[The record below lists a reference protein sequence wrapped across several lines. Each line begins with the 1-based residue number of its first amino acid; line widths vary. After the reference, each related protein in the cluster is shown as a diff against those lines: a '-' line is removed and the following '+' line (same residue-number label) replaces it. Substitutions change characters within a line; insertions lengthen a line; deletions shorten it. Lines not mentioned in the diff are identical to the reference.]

1 MSLFIRFEL
10 YSSGSRIICTETI
23 ATYNVIIT
31 IHGLAMIFMFLMPA
45 LYGGYGN
52 FFVPIYIG
60 GSEVVFP
67 RTNAISYFL
76 VPLGSVLLTQS
87 ICSEFGSGL
96 GWTMYPPLS
105 TSLMVLN
112 PEATDWIIGGLA
124 VLGIS
129 SILSSIN
136 FLVLAS
142 SWVLMLVLRTIFYIS
157 GLSYLLPLC

>member
-1 MSLFIRFEL
+1 MITVILKSNTFSCLKQSSGVVNYNVFVYSIEL

-67 RTNAISYFL
+67 RN
-76 VPLGSVLLTQS
+76 
-87 ICSEFGSGL
+87 
-96 GWTMYPPLS
+96 
-105 TSLMVLN
+105 
-112 PEATDWIIGGLA
+112 
-124 VLGIS
+124 
-129 SILSSIN
+129 
-136 FLVLAS
+136 
-142 SWVLMLVLRTIFYIS
+142 
-157 GLSYLLPLC
+157 

>member
-76 VPLGSVLLTQS
+76 VPLVNS
-87 ICSEFGSGL
+87 FGL
-96 GWTMYPPLS
+96 ILS
-105 TSLMVLN
+105 TQ
-112 PEATDWIIGGLA
+112 
-124 VLGIS
+124 
-129 SILSSIN
+129 
-136 FLVLAS
+136 
-142 SWVLMLVLRTIFYIS
+142 
-157 GLSYLLPLC
+157 